1 MEILCRAVFVPLAV
15 VLLVLA
21 FHDGARERVLNLR
34 GIARLERRL
43 TLSNKGY
50 WVAFGL
56 LLAVG
61 AFVRGYRFLEL
72 PMGQN
77 QDGSMAAV
85 EALCLA
91 DNGTDQYGTSWP
103 TYFEAWGYSQM
114 STLYSYLLIPF
125 VRLFGLSKFTLRF
138 PMLLMGLLT
147 LPLMWDVARR
157 IGGRGFALTA
167 LFLLALNPWH
177 MVMSRWALEANM
189 LPHVV
194 LLATELLLIG
204 TRISGIRLSELRDKD
219 YHITAALRLIVLPL
233 MLYVL
238 LLPLHLDPAVWS
250 TLYLLTAMPCGT
262 LSAMQAE
269 LYGGDA
275 RFAARAIAYST
286 LLSLV
291 TVPIVSMLL

>member
-21 FHDGARERVLNLR
+21 FHDGARARVLNLR

-61 AFVRGYRFLEL
+61 AFVRCYRFLEL

-91 DNGTDQYGTSWP
+91 NNGTDQYGTSWP

-125 VRLFGLSKFTLRF
+125 VKLFGLSKFTLRF

-157 IGGRGFALTA
+157 IGGRG
-167 LFLLALNPWH
+167 
-177 MVMSRWALEANM
+177 
-189 LPHVV
+189 
-194 LLATELLLIG
+194 G
-204 TRISGIRLSELRDKD
+204 KRID
-219 YHITAALRLIVLPL
+219 
-233 MLYVL
+233 
-238 LLPLHLDPAVWS
+238 
-250 TLYLLTAMPCGT
+250 
-262 LSAMQAE
+262 
-269 LYGGDA
+269 
-275 RFAARAIAYST
+275 
-286 LLSLV
+286 
-291 TVPIVSMLL
+291 TVFI

>member
-1 MEILCRAVFVPLAV
+1 
-15 VLLVLA
+15 
-21 FHDGARERVLNLR
+21 
-34 GIARLERRL
+34 
-43 TLSNKGY
+43 
-50 WVAFGL
+50 
-56 LLAVG
+56 
-61 AFVRGYRFLEL
+61 
-72 PMGQN
+72 
-77 QDGSMAAV
+77 
-85 EALCLA
+85 
-91 DNGTDQYGTSWP
+91 
-103 TYFEAWGYSQM
+103 
-114 STLYSYLLIPF
+114 
-125 VRLFGLSKFTLRF
+125 
-138 PMLLMGLLT
+138 MGLLT

-157 IGGRGFALTA
+157 IGGKDFALTA

-177 MVMSRWALEANM
+177 MVLSRWALEANM

-194 LLATELLLIG
+194 LLAAELLLIG

-238 LLPLHLDPAVWS
+238 LLPLHLDPAVRS

-291 TVPIVSMLL
+291 TVPLISMLL

>member
-61 AFVRGYRFLEL
+61 TFVRCYRFLEL

-91 DNGTDQYGTSWP
+91 NNGTDQYGTSWP

-177 MVMSRWALEANM
+177 MVMSRWALEAKALFRAVFKPRFRWGNIKT
-189 LPHVV
+189 L
-194 LLATELLLIG
+194 
-204 TRISGIRLSELRDKD
+204 TRPEN
-219 YHITAALRLIVLPL
+219 AL
-233 MLYVL
+233 
-238 LLPLHLDPAVWS
+238 
-250 TLYLLTAMPCGT
+250 
-262 LSAMQAE
+262 
-269 LYGGDA
+269 
-275 RFAARAIAYST
+275 
-286 LLSLV
+286 
-291 TVPIVSMLL
+291 

>member
-61 AFVRGYRFLEL
+61 AFVRCYRFLEL

-91 DNGTDQYGTSWP
+91 NNGTDQYGTSWP

-125 VRLFGLSKFTLRF
+125 VKIFG
-138 PMLLMGLLT
+138 
-147 LPLMWDVARR
+147 
-157 IGGRGFALTA
+157 
-167 LFLLALNPWH
+167 
-177 MVMSRWALEANM
+177 
-189 LPHVV
+189 
-194 LLATELLLIG
+194 
-204 TRISGIRLSELRDKD
+204 
-219 YHITAALRLIVLPL
+219 
-233 MLYVL
+233 
-238 LLPLHLDPAVWS
+238 
-250 TLYLLTAMPCGT
+250 
-262 LSAMQAE
+262 
-269 LYGGDA
+269 
-275 RFAARAIAYST
+275 
-286 LLSLV
+286 
-291 TVPIVSMLL
+291 

>member
-61 AFVRGYRFLEL
+61 AFVRCYRFLEL

-91 DNGTDQYGTSWP
+91 NNGTDQYGTSWP

-125 VRLFGLSKFTLRF
+125 VKIFGLSKFTLRF

-167 LFLLALNPWH
+167 LFLLRSTWLT
-177 MVMSRWALEANM
+177 EAF
-189 LPHVV
+189 
-194 LLATELLLIG
+194 
-204 TRISGIRLSELRDKD
+204 S
-219 YHITAALRLIVLPL
+219 
-233 MLYVL
+233 
-238 LLPLHLDPAVWS
+238 AV
-250 TLYLLTAMPCGT
+250 
-262 LSAMQAE
+262 LSALCQFTPFE
-269 LYGGDA
+269 E
-275 RFAARAIAYST
+275 FVNNSFSIPT
-286 LLSLV
+286 LVYYLTV
-291 TVPIVSMLL
+291 TVLFLFFTAQGLEKRRWN

>member
-21 FHDGARERVLNLR
+21 FHDGARARVLNLR

-61 AFVRGYRFLEL
+61 AFVRCYRFLEL

-91 DNGTDQYGTSWP
+91 NNGTDQYGTSWP

-125 VRLFGLSKFTLRF
+125 VKLFGLSKFTLRF

-157 IGGRGFALTA
+157 IGGKGFALTA

-177 MVMSRWALEANM
+177 MVLSRWALEANM

-194 LLATELLLIG
+194 LLAAELLLIG
-204 TRISGIRLSELRDKD
+204 TRRRNVARLPITLRIK
-219 YHITAALRLIVLPL
+219 
-233 MLYVL
+233 
-238 LLPLHLDPAVWS
+238 
-250 TLYLLTAMPCGT
+250 
-262 LSAMQAE
+262 
-269 LYGGDA
+269 
-275 RFAARAIAYST
+275 
-286 LLSLV
+286 
-291 TVPIVSMLL
+291 